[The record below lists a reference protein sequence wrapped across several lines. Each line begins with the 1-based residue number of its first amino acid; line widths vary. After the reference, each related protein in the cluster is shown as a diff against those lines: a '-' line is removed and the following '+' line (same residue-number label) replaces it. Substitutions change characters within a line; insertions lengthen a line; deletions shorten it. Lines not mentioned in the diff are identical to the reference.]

1 MSTNNTDEQINVVY
15 THAKAWVVDNDSPS
29 FTNIIALATNL
40 MTIVQKVYGKGR
52 GEQKK
57 AVVLNV
63 LCRIIK
69 EDVDEVN
76 KETMLNVAN
85 ALVPPAIDAIV
96 ALSASNSLKKVC
108 RRLNCLKLPCI

>member
-1 MSTNNTDEQINVVY
+1 MSNSTDEKINVVY
-15 THAKAWVVDNDSPS
+15 THAKAWVVDNESPS

-40 MTIVQKVYGKGR
+40 MTIVQRVYGKGK
-52 GEQKK
+52 GEEKK

-69 EDVDEVN
+69 EDVDEEK

-85 ALVPPAIDAIV
+85 TLVPPAIDAIV
-96 ALSASNSLKKVC
+96 ALAASNSLKKVC
-108 RRLNCLKLPCI
+108 RRLNCLKLPCM